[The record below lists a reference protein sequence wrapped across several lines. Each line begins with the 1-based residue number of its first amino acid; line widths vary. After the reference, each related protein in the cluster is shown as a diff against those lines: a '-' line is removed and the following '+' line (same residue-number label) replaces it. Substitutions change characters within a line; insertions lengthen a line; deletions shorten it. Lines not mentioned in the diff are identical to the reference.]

1 MCNITKALLHALL
14 LLVLE
19 IVQSLQYDLKPDQ
32 IILVIQK
39 RLVFGCAKS
48 FMFHLLVNAFFKKS
62 Q

>member
-1 MCNITKALLHALL
+1 MCNISKALLHALL

-39 RLVFGCAKS
+39 GWCLDALNHSCFIY
-48 FMFHLLVNAFFKKS
+48 
-62 Q
+62 